1 MQQFYT
7 GVMSELSYGI
17 FEVFSI
23 SDWSFG
29 LLVSVRK
36 LFFWHRFSGIAVKKC
51 HGKLRAAL
59 LPADVRLFIGRTLAG
74 VVISDLPPCVAK
86 DNSSFVKGIALE
98 WTILW
103 LSILNKERTSF
114 HEIALIAK
122 CEKEQLLC
130 SMDTPWL

>member
-1 MQQFYT
+1 M
-7 GVMSELSYGI
+7 
-17 FEVFSI
+17 
-23 SDWSFG
+23 
-29 LLVSVRK
+29 
-36 LFFWHRFSGIAVKKC
+36 KKC

-59 LPADVRLFIGRTLAG
+59 LPVDVHLFIGRTSAR

-86 DNSSFVKGIALE
+86 DDSSFVKGIASE

-103 LSILNKERTSF
+103 LSILNNERASF

-130 SMDTPWL
+130 SMDTP